1 MRVVHILR
9 KYNPAEWG
17 GTETALQR
25 LFDRCRPNGIIPIVY
40 CPSITGRL
48 AEDPLADA
56 GCTVK
61 RFKVCVPV
69 LGLSLEQKRQMLAVG
84 GNLMSFDLVRSL
96 WNEMAVALIHSHT
109 LGRLGG
115 IALTLAKKKR
125 VPVVVSIHGG
135 GLDLSAGLKRE
146 FWGRRGFEWGEK
158 VGGVFYLPQL

>member
-25 LFDRCRPNGIIPIVY
+25 LFGGFRPNGIIPIVY
-40 CPSITGRL
+40 CPQLAGRVQH
-48 AEDPLADA
+48 DPLAEA

-69 LGLSLEQKRQMLAVG
+69 LGISNEERRQMVAVG

-96 WNEMAVALIHSHT
+96 WKEMAVALIHSHT
-109 LGRLGG
+109 LCRLGG
-115 IALTLAKKKR
+115 IALTVARKKW
-125 VPVVVSIHGG
+125 VPFVVTIH
-135 GLDLSAGLKRE
+135 
-146 FWGRRGFEWGEK
+146 
-158 VGGVFYLPQL
+158 